1 MDKKQ
6 LLRILLVE
14 DDKFDRE
21 MFKRIFKSAKVAC
34 EITECVQAE
43 EAWELICADA
53 SKFDIAVID
62 QTLPGMTGLEL
73 CRAIHDKKLQ
83 LPLVLL
89 TGTGSEEVAVEAL
102 EIGVEDYII
111 KGSKVHS
118 DMLPLIIK
126 KAAQR
131 HVKELKNRGLEEKL
145 IFLGKALDTSNLG
158 VTVTDFDGK
167 IIYTN
172 PAEADMHG
180 YTVEELI
187 GKEARILAPEHTH
200 QMPDKSLLKK
210 AGTKKRELINLR
222 KDGSSLPVFLTTDVV
237 RDASGEP
244 IGFVSICE
252 DITERK
258 QAEEALLKAHDA
270 RLSIMKELQLE
281 IKERKKMETQLR
293 KLTVTVEQNPATIII
308 TDPKGKIEYVNPEF
322 TLSSGFSAEET
333 IGENPRILKSGSQ
346 SDEFYAELWETITAG
361 RTWKGDFQNKKK
373 NGELYWE
380 SASISPIRD
389 DNGDIV
395 NFVGIKTDV
404 TERVN
409 NESRLRKLSN
419 AIDQSL
425 EMVMIT
431 DLKGVIEYV
440 NPAVTNVTGYTREE
454 IIGKNS
460 SILKSGVHT
469 PEFYQSMW
477 TEIAKG
483 KRWHGVMVNR
493 KKSGD
498 LYHEEMSISPVKD
511 DKGTVT
517 HYVAI
522 KSDITKRKVMEAA
535 LAERE
540 RRLRDIIETT
550 SEGYWQI
557 DLEAVTTDVNG
568 ALCEM
573 LGYTREEML
582 GRQSSFFTDEEN
594 QKIMAVQTSK
604 IAATLHRHFE
614 LTLKAKD
621 GQDVP
626 VVFNATTFND
636 EAGNPVGGFSFVTN
650 ISEQKE
656 NEEAITKAKND
667 AEEAT
672 KLKDKFVS
680 LVSHDLK
687 NPISRLMLY
696 LDMLKATEQLSN
708 HGKEMIE
715 EGVETLDEMTSLIN
729 DVLNLTRI
737 RGARMMPAYALFHPH
752 AIAELAIKN
761 YHRLADDKGV
771 ELINEIPE
779 KGKIFADERLIL
791 EVLRNLISNAV
802 KFCRKGCMVRI
813 YVPDGE
819 KNTIVVSDTGVG
831 IKPEKMDALFRY
843 EQRTSTKGTS
853 GEKGTGLGLPLCL
866 DIVEA
871 HGGRLEIES
880 DVGKGSN
887 FYIKLPEIKP
897 RVLIVDDDESI
908 RKLFIERLKK
918 LDIVIMEADSGEAAL
933 ELIKTKRP
941 QLFFLDLH
949 MPGMSGLELLK
960 HIKEDPDTEKIPVI
974 VVTADKTMEVVD
986 HAFMEGADDFIVKPF
1001 EKAELIE
1008 SVERFI
1014 G

>member
-1 MDKKQ
+1 MDKIGKP
-6 LLRILLVE
+6 LNILLVE
-14 DDKFDRE
+14 DNKFDRDF
-21 MFKRIFKSAKVAC
+21 FKISFESSTL
-34 EITECVQAE
+34 ESNITECINAE
-43 EAWELICADA
+43 DA
-53 SKFDIAVID
+53 LRQLALDQSAFDVVVVD
-62 QTLPGMTGLEL
+62 HTLPGMTGLRLAEKIL
-73 CRAIHDKKLQ
+73 AEGYN
-83 LPLVLL
+83 LPILL
-89 TGTGSEEVAVEAL
+89 ITGTGSEEVAVEAMQV
-102 EIGVEDYII
+102 GVDDYII
-111 KGSKVHS
+111 KGSEVHRKILPQLVERAVKKFTNRLELEKTQKS
-118 DMLPLIIK
+118 LKESEEKFRSVTESANDAIISIDDDGNIISWNIGAVNHFGYKAEEIIGESVMLLVPERYSMAHLKGVK
-126 KAAQR
+126 KTLKKGGLTFKDHKTFDVFAMCKDG
-131 HVKELKNRGLEEKL
+131 KEL
-145 IFLGKALDTSNLG
+145 S
-158 VTVTDFDGK
+158 
-167 IIYTN
+167 
-172 PAEADMHG
+172 
-180 YTVEELI
+180 VEI
-187 GKEARILAPEHTH
+187 
-200 QMPDKSLLKK
+200 S
-210 AGTKKRELINLR
+210 
-222 KDGSSLPVFLTTDVV
+222 
-237 RDASGEP
+237 
-244 IGFVSICE
+244 
-252 DITERK
+252 
-258 QAEEALLKAHDA
+258 
-270 RLSIMKELQLE
+270 
-281 IKERKKMETQLR
+281 
-293 KLTVTVEQNPATIII
+293 
-308 TDPKGKIEYVNPEF
+308 
-322 TLSSGFSAEET
+322 LSSWAIGRRIYFSA
-333 IGENPRILKSGSQ
+333 I
-346 SDEFYAELWETITAG
+346 
-361 RTWKGDFQNKKK
+361 
-373 NGELYWE
+373 
-380 SASISPIRD
+380 IRD
-389 DNGDIV
+389 
-395 NFVGIKTDV
+395 V
-404 TERVN
+404 TARVSA
-409 NESRLRKLSN
+409 ESRLKKLNN
-419 AIDQSL
+419 AIEQSP

-431 DLKGVIEYV
+431 DMKGTIEYV
-440 NPAVTNVTGYTREE
+440 NPAVTHVTGYTRNE

-469 PEFYQSMW
+469 PEFYKSMW
-477 TEIAKG
+477 ADIANG

-493 KKSGD
+493 KKSGE

-511 DKGTVT
+511 DMGTVT

-522 KSDITKRKVMEAA
+522 KSDITERKEMEAA

-557 DLEAVTTDVNG
+557 NLDGVTTDVNG
-568 ALCEM
+568 SLCEM
-573 LGYTREEML
+573 LGYSREEMM
-582 GRQSSFFTDEEN
+582 GKHTSFFTDEEN
-594 QKIMAVQTSK
+594 RKIMAAQTAK
-604 IAATLHRHFE
+604 IATTLHRHFE
-614 LTLKAKD
+614 VTLKAKD
-621 GQDVP
+621 GKDVP

-636 EAGNPVGGFSFVTN
+636 EVGNPVGGFSFVRD
-650 ISEQKE
+650 ISEQKV

-672 KLKDKFVS
+672 RLKDKFVS

-831 IKPEKMDALFRY
+831 IKPEKMDALFKY

-853 GEKGTGLGLPLCL
+853 GESGTGLGLPLCL

-871 HGGRLEIES
+871 HGGRLDIES

-897 RVLIVDDDESI
+897 RVLIVDDDESV

-918 LDIVIMEADSGEAAL
+918 MDIVIMEADNGEAAL

-1001 EKAELIE
+1001 EKADLIE
-1008 SVERFI
+1008 NVKRFI